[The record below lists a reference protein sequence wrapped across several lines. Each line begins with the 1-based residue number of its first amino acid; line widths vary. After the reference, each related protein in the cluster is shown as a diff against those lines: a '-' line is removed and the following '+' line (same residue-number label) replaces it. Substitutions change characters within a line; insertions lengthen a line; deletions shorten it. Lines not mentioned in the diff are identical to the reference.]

1 MAMESLYKKIFFLK
15 VILLMDIK
23 IMGLKLKKTLSMKDN
38 FIRIKNLD
46 MEFIIGIME
55 KISILD
61 SG

>member
-1 MAMESLYKKIFFLK
+1 
-15 VILLMDIK
+15 
-23 IMGLKLKKTLSMKDN
+23 MGLKLKKILSMKDN